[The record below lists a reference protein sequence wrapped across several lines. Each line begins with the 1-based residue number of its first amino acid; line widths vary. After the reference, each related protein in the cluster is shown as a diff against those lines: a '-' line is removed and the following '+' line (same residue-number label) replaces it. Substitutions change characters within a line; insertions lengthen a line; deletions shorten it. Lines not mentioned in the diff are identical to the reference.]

1 LISDALA
8 WLGFYAL
15 LLWLLSVLIGL
26 SGYWSI
32 VDQIAAFIGL
42 IEDCEGQHCSIQMS
56 LDDTPTAPYLFGFE
70 VSFVREL
77 QFPLFAT
84 WMGIALFQS
93 FFVGRFRIWPWQ
105 SLNTL

>member
-1 LISDALA
+1 
-8 WLGFYAL
+8 
-15 LLWLLSVLIGL
+15 
-26 SGYWSI
+26 
-32 VDQIAAFIGL
+32 
-42 IEDCEGQHCSIQMS
+42 MS
-56 LDDTPTAPYLFGFE
+56 LDDTPTTPYLFGFD